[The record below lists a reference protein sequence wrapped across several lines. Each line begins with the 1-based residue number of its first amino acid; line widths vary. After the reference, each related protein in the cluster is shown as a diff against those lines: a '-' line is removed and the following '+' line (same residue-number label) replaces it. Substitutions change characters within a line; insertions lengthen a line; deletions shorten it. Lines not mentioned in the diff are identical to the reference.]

1 MTPSRPLAVGAGPV
15 AWADNMPARVRLWRA
30 LVNRVALGACYLAAL
45 LVVLPLVLIVW
56 HLLVNGVPALTLGFF
71 VHMPKPVGEAGGG
84 MANAIVGTLIVVGL
98 AALIAL
104 PLGIAAGVYLAE
116 FGRGRFAG
124 LVRYTTD
131 LLSGVP
137 SIVVGVVAYGLI
149 VVPMGRFSAIA
160 GSVALSILMLPPIIR
175 ATEEM
180 VRLVPQSYRHGA
192 LALGAPRWR
201 VTQQVVLPAAR
212 AGIVTASML
221 AVARA
226 AGETAPLLFTALG
239 NRFWSVRIDQ
249 PIATLPVFIFD
260 YAKAPYV
267 DWNRQAWTGALVLVL
282 LVAVLSG
289 VLRLTLRRVRDR

>member
-1 MTPSRPLAVGAGPV
+1 MTPRPLAVDAGPA

-30 LVNRVALGACYLAAL
+30 LVNRLALGACYLAAL
-45 LVVLPLVLIVW
+45 IVVLPLVLIVW
-56 HLLVNGVPALTLGFF
+56 HLLAKGVPALTLGFF

-84 MANAIVGTLIVVGL
+84 MANAIVGTLIVVGFG
-98 AALIAL
+98 ALIAL

-137 SIVVGVVAYGLI
+137 SIVVGVVAYGLV

-212 AGIVTASML
+212 AGIVTAAML

-260 YAKAPYV
+260 YAKAPYA